1 MNLKFSQ
8 DGNFYCT
15 SGSNPVPP
23 SYGQYGT
30 NEPGGT
36 ETSEHEQINI
46 TRTIRTQGLRPV
58 LPDSQQRQL
67 PANQMKDWSIQHADA
82 NQLHFNQQPVY
93 QPTPTNTTQNWVPF
107 SANSYPPHHQTAKQT
122 VPGVFTASSSPS
134 MPIQM
139 NQVYSPPSTEPFHNQ
154 PESSYPHPSKW
165 NQKPFDAIRTGQ
177 RGERMNADPNL
188 LWESQA
194 ATAFTHMNSPGATFM
209 SYRHTSTSAGHL
221 FDPNA
226 SLSRATG
233 SYPLPSAQGKQLNHQ
248 PAFAHP
254 SSGMDRSTF
263 TMGYPHLLPE
273 LKTSDKFMHG
283 ANPLFPQK
291 RPHSMDQHHHTN
303 ARLHR
308 PTDAPP
314 DKIACN
320 SVQRMMSSY
329 PPQRAFNETN
339 EVSQR
344 APYNPTT
351 HMVGGQAGTLSSW
364 SNYSHNRH
372 LAPQPI
378 DSIRSSEQTASAR
391 FEQIPSTNNSK
402 LEQTPTLMPFPS
414 NYSAKASSSNNGQS
428 RSSSLNASMDKTFS
442 FNVAPLKQA
451 VGISNTKMRKT
462 SNENQEQTSTSE
474 SKTKVPSNDQADFN
488 WLAPEFDRQ
497 SKEILSLISETQK
510 ILGIQN
516 LDLPWITPA
525 HVFIIA
531 ADTIDGSILETTMH
545 ILRLGHIKSLP
556 NEPDNP
562 LENVNQE
569 MAKVVKGWYEQSEED
584 KIETEYFELLNTIN
598 KYRQKNK
605 QLVLQEEDSYRR
617 VLKEAAAILE
627 AERIKNGVRHLPSEN
642 ERANL
647 LEFLQ
652 SAIEGSA
659 KETFKEYVKQHSD

>member
-36 ETSEHEQINI
+36 ETIEHEQINI

-122 VPGVFTASSSPS
+122 GPGAFTASSKPS

-139 NQVYSPPSTEPFHNQ
+139 NQVYSPPSTEPFQNQ
-154 PESSYPHPSKW
+154 SESSFPPPEKW
-165 NQKPFDAIRTGQ
+165 NQKPFEAIRTGQ

-188 LWESQA
+188 LWESPA
-194 ATAFTHMNSPGATFM
+194 ATAFTHMNSPGATFI
-209 SYRHTSTSAGHL
+209 SYQHTSTSAGHL
-221 FDPNA
+221 FDPNV

-263 TMGYPHLLPE
+263 AMGYPHPLPE

-283 ANPLFPQK
+283 ANPLFPHK
-291 RPHSMDQHHHTN
+291 RPHSMDPHHHTN

-308 PTDAPP
+308 PTAPP
-314 DKIACN
+314 PYKIACN
-320 SVQRMMSSY
+320 SVQRMMSSH
-329 PPQRAFNETN
+329 PPQRAFNKTN
-339 EVSQR
+339 EASQR

-351 HMVGGQAGTLSSW
+351 HMVGGQTGAPSSW

-372 LAPQPI
+372 LAPQSI
-378 DSIRSSEQTASAR
+378 DSIRSSAQTASAR
-391 FEQIPSTNNSK
+391 FEQIPFTNNSK
-402 LEQTPTLMPFPS
+402 LEQTPTLKPFPS
-414 NYSAKASSSNNGQS
+414 NYSTKASSSNNGQS
-428 RSSSLNASMDKTFS
+428 GSSSLNASMDKTVS
-442 FNVAPLKQA
+442 FDVAPLKQT
-451 VGISNTKMRKT
+451 VGISDTKMRKAG
-462 SNENQEQTSTSE
+462 NENQGQTSTSE
-474 SKTKVPSNDQADFN
+474 APSSDQADFN
-488 WLAPEFDRQ
+488 WQAPEFDRQ
-497 SKEILSLISETQK
+497 SKEILSLIRETQK
-510 ILGIQN
+510 ILGIEN
-516 LDLPWITPA
+516 LDLPWITSA
-525 HVFIIA
+525 HVFVIA
-531 ADTIDGSILETTMH
+531 ADAIGGSILETTMH
-545 ILRLGHIKSLP
+545 ILRLGHLKSLP

-562 LENVNQE
+562 LENVDQE
-569 MAKVVKGWYEQSEED
+569 IAEVVNGWYEQSEED
-584 KIETEYFELLNTIN
+584 MIESEYFELLKTIN
-598 KYRQKNK
+598 KYRQKENK
-605 QLVLQEEDSYRR
+605 LSFKTDAPYKSI
-617 VLKEAAAILE
+617 LKKAATILKS
-627 AERIKNGVRHLPSEN
+627 ERTTKGTDHLPPKN
-642 ERANL
+642 ERASL

-659 KETFKEYVKQHSD
+659 RETFKEQGELKQQE